1 MEQDFI
7 YIKETGTGS
16 ESAVRNVAIRIKSI
30 VEGVDSQWETTG
42 DNGRVQM
49 GRQTAYAGLYR
60 LYRQCHHQ
68 EWDICRSGENAAAPC
83 GRDYL

>member
-42 DNGRVQM
+42 EYKWD
-49 GRQTAYAGLYR
+49 GRQHMLAYTA
-60 LYRQCHHQ
+60 
-68 EWDICRSGENAAAPC
+68 
-83 GRDYL
+83 